1 MLKRLWRKV
10 LYSRANRSLISWAQ
24 RIRFPGSGG
33 FSVYHIARFFF
44 LALAEGRLT
53 TRASAIAFKLFLA
66 FFPIIILLLTLIP
79 YIPVADFQEKLL
91 HNFQAMLPP
100 AVFDFIHGL
109 LHDLVVRKHGGL
121 LSVSFITGLYF
132 ASNGLDAI
140 LMGFRGSYHIERW
153 HSPLM
158 QRLLSLGLLLALTV
172 MMVVAMALLTFS
184 NHVIRMLP
192 DLGIRLGDL
201 EHFGLFAAKWSIT
214 VVLITACIGLLYSA
228 GDPGARR
235 FRIFT
240 PGAVLAVI
248 LTLLL
253 SQALAFFFA
262 RITDYN
268 ALYGS
273 LGAILAVQLWLYFN
287 MLVLLIGFELNTSI
301 SKARSERTDTLR
313 LKSAKQ

>member
-121 LSVSFITGLYF
+121 LSVSF
-132 ASNGLDAI
+132 
-140 LMGFRGSYHIERW
+140 
-153 HSPLM
+153 
-158 QRLLSLGLLLALTV
+158 
-172 MMVVAMALLTFS
+172 
-184 NHVIRMLP
+184 
-192 DLGIRLGDL
+192 
-201 EHFGLFAAKWSIT
+201 
-214 VVLITACIGLLYSA
+214 
-228 GDPGARR
+228 
-235 FRIFT
+235 
-240 PGAVLAVI
+240 
-248 LTLLL
+248 
-253 SQALAFFFA
+253 
-262 RITDYN
+262 
-268 ALYGS
+268 
-273 LGAILAVQLWLYFN
+273 
-287 MLVLLIGFELNTSI
+287 
-301 SKARSERTDTLR
+301 
-313 LKSAKQ
+313 